1 MRARYD
7 ERRAGHSGRARPEH
21 AARHTPAAAVAGAGA
36 GAAGAEAAADGGP
49 AACSVDDRSGASST
63 GGELALALPARAF
76 ALETVVAATGSEH
89 LGADAARGES
99 GEEEEEEDWRSGR

>member
-7 ERRAGHSGRARPEH
+7 ERRAGHSGRACAER
-21 AARHTPAAAVAGAGA
+21 AARHTPAAAVAEAGAAA

-49 AACSVDDRSGASST
+49 AAGSVDDRSGASST

-89 LGADAARGES
+89 LGSDAARGES
-99 GEEEEEEDWRSGR
+99 GEEEEDWRSGR